1 MHTRWISAGL
11 LGAAMAVAAMSPAG
25 AAETRKYGGTLTYM
39 IPADAPPSFDAHHE
53 QTFATVHTAA
63 PFYSVLIRVNPD
75 DPSSTTDFV
84 CDLCTEMPKPTD
96 NGKTYTFKIRKG
108 VKFHNGDTLTA
119 ADVAASWN
127 HIIFPPKGYLSPRS
141 ANYLMVKD
149 VEAPDPDTVV
159 FHLKFATTA
168 FLPALA
174 DPYGWIYEKKI
185 LDKDP
190 TWFEHHIMG
199 SGPFKFAG
207 YEVGQTI
214 KGVRNPDY
222 YHKGLPYLDG
232 FTAIYAPKQAVQID
246 AIRAD
251 RAAAEFRGYPP
262 SAMEQLKQ
270 ELDGKVK
277 ILTSDW
283 NCGSTLI
290 FNHKKKPFDDVRVR
304 RALTLAIDR
313 WGSAESLS
321 KVADVRTVGSIVFP
335 GSPLAPTKAELQ
347 TIAGFWPD
355 IDKSRAEAKRL
366 LKEAGQ
372 ENLSFELLNRN
383 VDQPYK
389 YVGIWI
395 VDQLSKIG
403 VTATQHVVP
412 TGPWFAA
419 QRSGDFAVN
428 VGANCHSV
436 VNPVIDIQPYLPSS
450 VYKAQYAYYE
460 DPKEVQ
466 LYDAVLH
473 ETDPKKQHEAMLRFV
488 KHESDVEA
496 HSAYLLWWYRR
507 VPLRSY
513 VHGWKI
519 SPSHY
524 INQDLATV
532 WLSAPNCDECG
543 SNPNSG
549 SPTHAAATRG
559 K

>member
-1 MHTRWISAGL
+1 MQTRWISAGL
-11 LGAAMAVAAMSPAG
+11 LGAAMAVAALSPAG
-25 AAETRKYGGTLTYM
+25 AAETPKYGGTLTYM

-53 QTFATVHTAA
+53 QTFATIHTAA
-63 PFYSVLIRVNPD
+63 PFYSVLIRVNPEN
-75 DPSSTTDFV
+75 PSSTIDFV

-96 NGKTYTFKIRKG
+96 NGKTYTFKIRKD
-108 VKFHNGDTLTA
+108 VKFHNGDPLTA

-127 HIIFPPKGYLSPRS
+127 QIIFPPKGYLSPRS

-149 VEAPDPDTVV
+149 VEATDPYTVV

-168 FLPALA
+168 FMPALA

-190 TWFEHHIMG
+190 TWYEHHIMG

-283 NCGSTLI
+283 NCGSTLL

-313 WGSAESLS
+313 WGSAPSLS

-335 GSPLAPTKAELQ
+335 GSPLAPTRAELQ

-372 ENLSFELLNRN
+372 EHLSFELLNRN

-389 YVGIWI
+389 YVAIWVI
-395 VDQLSKIG
+395 DQWKKIG
-403 VTATQHVVP
+403 VHAVQHVVP

-419 QRSGDFAVN
+419 QRTGNYEVN

-436 VNPVIDIQPYLPSS
+436 VNPVIDVQPYLPNSL
-450 VYKAQYAYYE
+450 YKAQYGYFE
-460 DPKEVQ
+460 DPHEID
-466 LYDAVLH
+466 LYNKTLH
-473 ETDPKKQHEAMLRFV
+473 ETNLEKQHKDMFDFV
-488 KHESDVEA
+488 KYVMGTKA
-496 HSAYLLWWYRR
+496 HTAWLLWWYRR

-513 VHGWKI
+513 VNGWKI
-519 SPSHY
+519 GPSHY
-524 INQDLATV
+524 INQDLSTI
-532 WLSAPNCDECG
+532 WLSAPECG
-543 SNPNSG
+543 KCTTAPAASG
-549 SPTHAAATRG
+549 
-559 K
+559 